1 MVLRVTAS
9 PVVLTSTAAAPTPAE
24 AVATDHAA
32 LVAAVAALPA
42 LPDRPGDR
50 YAPRDLTE
58 LWLRR
63 CYEKSRNTATAYQR
77 ALRSWLAYCAEYGLD
92 SLTDPRRADVDD
104 WASTMTTARG
114 GRPSPSTVNL
124 RLSAVSSWYRYLIS
138 NEATDRN
145 PVAAVERAAV
155 DRDTS
160 TTPGLSDDQA
170 ATLLGHTAHR
180 AGTGGERELRD
191 HALLV
196 VLLTTGLRSGALL
209 HATRADLGHD
219 TGHRVLSYTTKG
231 GKRGC
236 VVLVPAAAD
245 ALDRYLAARDA
256 RAPSAAETLCQTCH
270 RPHRDHLVVTVPYR
284 RAAGD
289 RPLTA
294 LELRDL
300 LRRLARAA
308 GIPHADQLVPHST
321 RHTVVTSLLSAG
333 VPLAEVQDHV
343 GHADPRTT
351 RRYDRARGR
360 LDRSPAYR
368 MAAILADHQDRHAH
382 TDQR

>member
-1 MVLRVTAS
+1 MATL
-9 PVVLTSTAAAPTPAE
+9 PVVLDAAPASLTPAAA
-24 AVATDHAA
+24 DHAA
-32 LVAAVAALPA
+32 LVAAVAAMPA

-50 YAPRDLTE
+50 YAPRGLTE

-63 CYEKSRNTATAYQR
+63 CYEKSRNTAVAYRR
-77 ALRSWLAYCAEYGLD
+77 ALHSWLDYCAEHGLD
-92 SLTDPRRADVDD
+92 PLTDPRRADVDD
-104 WASTMTTARG
+104 WTSTMTTARS

-231 GKRGC
+231 DKRGR

-256 RAPSAAETLCQTCH
+256 RAPSAAVETLCQTCH

-368 MAAILADHQDRHAH
+368 MAAILADHQDHPA
-382 TDQR
+382 QR